1 MRALIGAISA
11 GCLTLA
17 VAGCSKTGAILPAR
31 DAPRAAAS
39 TCDPRMLAVSDLAG
53 ILAAPL
59 IDSKALAGDAQTCQF
74 LTGGFP
80 AITVS
85 VRPNVGHATIDAWNS
100 GRMPFPVAPLRGIG
114 EQAVWQGTLHE
125 VIAQKRDL
133 LCDIEIRGGDGDI
146 AAALDALPGVLGA
159 LCNKLFAA
167 FG

>member
-1 MRALIGAISA
+1 MLG
-11 GCLTLA
+11 
-17 VAGCSKTGAILPAR
+17 VA
-31 DAPRAAAS
+31 
-39 TCDPRMLAVSDLAG
+39 DLAG

-59 IDSKALAGDAQTCQF
+59 VDRKALAGDAQTCQF

-85 VRPNVGHATIDAWNS
+85 IRPNVGHATIEAWNS
-100 GRMPFPVAPLRGIG
+100 GRMPFPVAPLPGIG
-114 EQAVWQGTLHE
+114 DQAVWQDTLHE
-125 VIAQKRDL
+125 VIAQKHDL

-146 AAALDALPGVLGA
+146 AAAVDVLPGVLGA